1 MYGYNPYGYPQF
13 GAQMALNGFVPSG
26 MNNYT
31 QTGGVS
37 QNSPQGGMEVVPVQT
52 IQQVEQVGV
61 QPGQRKL
68 VLVQNEPVIAARS
81 ADNMG
86 LTTTEFY
93 RLEKY
98 DPHAVQ
104 APAPEAEYVTRR
116 EFEEFVATL
125 KPATSKK
132 KEAAE

>member
-1 MYGYNPYGYPQF
+1 M
-13 GAQMALNGFVPSG
+13 AQNGFMPSG

-31 QTGGVS
+31 QTVGMA
-37 QNSPQGGMEVVPVQT
+37 QNAQQSGMEVVPVQT

-98 DPHAVQ
+98 DPHTVQ
-104 APAPEAEYVTRR
+104 TPVEYVTRQ
-116 EFEEFVATL
+116 EFEAFIESL
-125 KPATSKK
+125 KGKGD
-132 KEAAE
+132 AEE

>member
-1 MYGYNPYGYPQF
+1 MVQN
-13 GAQMALNGFVPSG
+13 AQQS
-26 MNNYT
+26 
-31 QTGGVS
+31 
-37 QNSPQGGMEVVPVQT
+37 GMEVVPVQT

-98 DPHAVQ
+98 DPHTVQ
-104 APAPEAEYVTRR
+104 APVEYVTRQ
-116 EFEEFVATL
+116 EFEAFIESL
-125 KPATSKK
+125 KGKGD
-132 KEAAE
+132 AEE